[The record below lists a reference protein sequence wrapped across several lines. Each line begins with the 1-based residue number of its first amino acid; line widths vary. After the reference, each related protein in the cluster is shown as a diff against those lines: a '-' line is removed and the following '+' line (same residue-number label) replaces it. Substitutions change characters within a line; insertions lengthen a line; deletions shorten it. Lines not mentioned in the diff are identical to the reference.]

1 MITLKD
7 SYITQE
13 CKELLGITVV
23 SVLRRA
29 EREKWQSRPRR
40 GRGGGKEWLADTMP
54 LSTQDCIRRAEERKA
69 IEEEAAKSA
78 ELPLAF
84 GSAQK
89 LQPQKNVAILDDKRR
104 YKALAKADLLDLYLN
119 WQRKHGATVAQ
130 KEAFILAYQGGAWS
144 KLLGELGPRISWK
157 SLERWKLE
165 RKESGTVLCLADGR
179 GLSHRG
185 KSMLTEQHKSII
197 LGQVMDGDR
206 QISTCIRIIQ
216 ARCQAENIAIPSED
230 TIRRWVTAYSK
241 ASFQNWTLFRKGEK
255 AWNDSCAMSILRDW
269 SLVEVGDIV
278 IADGHTLNFETINP
292 ETGKPCRM
300 TLLLY
305 FDGASRYPLGWEV
318 MATENTQCIASAFR
332 RACIR
337 LGKFPRVVYLD
348 NGKAFRSRFFK
359 GCGDFEQA
367 GFLGLYRDLGCEVI
381 HAWPYH
387 GQSKPVERFFGTM
400 HELEEL
406 TPSYTGWNIAHKP
419 ARLQRNEKLHRKLHE
434 KLGRGP
440 LTLEETHYWLASWF
454 EMYASRPQ
462 TRTHLKGK
470 TPGEVFLGGRG
481 PGVDMDKLTLLM
493 LQKEV
498 RTISKDG
505 IRMFG
510 RLYWSEELSNRRH
523 PVLVRYDLQLSP
535 YTVLVYDL
543 DGSKICEARDREHY
557 KIAYG
562 IHPAANILGT
572 DDQKQ
577 DLSEAL
583 ALTKAQAREAKSGIR
598 QFVDGIIV
606 PEVRQSQ
613 QPIPKATETPT
624 AVEKVARLTP
634 QDAALIEAAKAQA
647 LLEREEPLYQPSMLR
662 RWPDEPSRYAYLW
675 AIRFEQ
681 EVELVPEDA
690 AFMDAFEQTSLYQN
704 NYKTLYDTKL
714 ELRNFR
720 RNQFTAA
727 G

>member
-1 MITLKD
+1 MAMKEAYST
-7 SYITQE
+7 
-13 CKELLGITVV
+13 KELAALFGYAVMR
-23 SVLRRA
+23 SVFLRA
-29 EREKWQSRPRR
+29 EREGWNFRPRH
-40 GRGGGKEWLADTMP
+40 GRGGGREWPVESMP
-54 LSTQDCIRRAEERKA
+54 QTTQEDIRLAEERKA
-69 IEEEAAKSA
+69 IEQETVKSA
-78 ELPLAF
+78 ALPDILNS
-84 GSAQK
+84 GPK
-89 LQPQKNVAILDDKRR
+89 LQPETRNTILDDKRR
-104 YKALAKADLLDLYLN
+104 YKALAKADLLDLYLS
-119 WQRKHGATVAQ
+119 WQRKYGATVAQ
-130 KEAFILAYQGGAWS
+130 KEAFILAYRGGAWT

-165 RKESGTVLCLADGR
+165 RKESGTVLSLADGR

-185 KSMLTEQHKSII
+185 KSMLTDQHKSII

-206 QISTCIRIIQ
+206 QISTCVRIIQ
-216 ARCQAENIAIPSED
+216 ARCQAEAIAIPSED
-230 TIRRWVTAYSK
+230 TIRRWVSAYSK
-241 ASFQNWTLFRKGEK
+241 VSFQNWTLFRKGEK
-255 AWNDSCAMSILRDW
+255 AWNDSCALSILRDW
-269 SLVEVGDIV
+269 TLVEVGDVV

-292 ETGKPCRM
+292 ETGNPCRM

-337 LGKFPRVVYLD
+337 LGKFPKVVYLD

-359 GCGDFEQA
+359 GCPDFEQA
-367 GFLGLYRDLGCEVI
+367 GFLGLYRDLGCAVI

-406 TPSYTGWNIAHKP
+406 TPSYTGWNIDHKP

-440 LTLEETHYWLASWF
+440 LTLEETHYWLAAWF

-462 TRTHLKGK
+462 HRTHLKGK
-470 TPGEVFLGGRG
+470 TPGEVFLDGRG
-481 PGVDMDKLTLLM
+481 PGVDVDRLTLMM
-493 LQKEV
+493 LQKEI

-505 IRMFG
+505 IRMFN

-543 DGSKICEARDREHY
+543 DGNKICEARDREHF
-557 KIAYG
+557 KIACG
-562 IHPAANILGT
+562 IHPTASVLGT
-572 DDQKQ
+572 EQQKR
-577 DLSEAL
+577 DLSDAL
-583 ALTKAQAREAKSGIR
+583 ALTKAQAREAKSGIK
-598 QFVDGIIV
+598 QFVEGIIV

-613 QPIPKATETPT
+613 QAIPKTQPTVLTEKRPFSLS
-624 AVEKVARLTP
+624 AK
-634 QDAALIEAAKAQA
+634 DKALIEAAKAQA
-647 LLEREEPLYQPSMLR
+647 LLEEDEPNYQPSMLR
-662 RWPDEPSRYAYLW
+662 RWPDEPARYAYLW
-675 AIRFEQ
+675 EARFERD
-681 EVELVPEDA
+681 VELVPEDA
-690 AFMDAFEQTSLYQN
+690 AFMDAFEQSALFQSN
-704 NYKTLYDTKL
+704 FKSLYDTKL

-720 RNQFTAA
+720 RNQCVAA

>member
-1 MITLKD
+1 MALKEA
-7 SYITQE
+7 YTAQE
-13 CKELLGITVV
+13 LAILLGCAVQSANRTAKHENWQY
-23 SVLRRA
+23 RKRA
-29 EREKWQSRPRR
+29 
-40 GRGGGKEWLADTMP
+40 GRGGGNEWLVSSMP
-54 LSTQDCIRRAEERKA
+54 DATQRALQMAEERRA
-69 IEEEAAKSA
+69 IEEESAHNAA
-78 ELPLAF
+78 LPTVVASQLPSPAR
-84 GSAQK
+84 Q
-89 LQPQKNVAILDDKRR
+89 AILDDKRR

-119 WQRKHGATVAQ
+119 WQRKYGATVSQ
-130 KEAFILAYQGGAWS
+130 KEAFIHAYQGGAWS
-144 KLLGELGPRISWK
+144 KLLTELGPRISWK

-165 RKESGTVLCLADGR
+165 QKKAGSVLALADAR
-179 GLSHRG
+179 GLAHRG
-185 KSMLTEQHKSII
+185 KSMLTEQHRSII

-206 QISTCIRIIQ
+206 QISTCVRIIQ

-230 TIRRWVTAYSK
+230 TIRRWVSDYSRV
-241 ASFQNWTLFRKGEK
+241 SFQNWTLFRKGEK
-255 AWNDSCAMSILRDW
+255 AWNDDCALSILRDW
-269 SLVEVGDIV
+269 SLVDVGDIV

-359 GCGDFEQA
+359 GCPDFEQA
-367 GFLGLYRDLGCEVI
+367 GFLGLYRDLGCAVI

-387 GQSKPVERFFGTM
+387 GQSKPIERFFGTM

-406 TPSYTGWNIAHKP
+406 TPSYTGWNIDHKP
-419 ARLQRNEKLHRKLHE
+419 ARLQRNEKLHRRLHE

-440 LTLEETHYWLASWF
+440 LTLEETHYWLAAWF
-454 EMYASRPQ
+454 EMYAARPQ

-470 TPGEVFLGGRG
+470 TPGEVFLDGRG
-481 PGVDMDKLTLLM
+481 PGVDVDRLTLMM
-493 LQKEV
+493 LQKEI

-543 DGSKICEARDREHY
+543 EGNKICEARDREHY
-557 KIAYG
+557 KIACG
-562 IHPAANILGT
+562 IHPAASVLGT
-572 DDQKQ
+572 EEQRR

-583 ALTKAQAREAKSGIR
+583 ALTKSQAREAKSGIKG
-598 QFVDGIIV
+598 FVEGIIV

-613 QPIPKATETPT
+613 QIAKAPQSIPAEK
-624 AVEKVARLTP
+624 KVA
-634 QDAALIEAAKAQA
+634 ALSPKDKAVIEAAKAQA
-647 LLEREEPLYQPSMLR
+647 LLEQDDSVYQPSMLR
-662 RWPDEPSRYAYLW
+662 RWPDEPSRYAYIW
-675 AIRFEQ
+675 DVRYEQ
-681 EVELVPEDA
+681 NVELVPEDA
-690 AFMDAFEQTSLYQN
+690 AFMDAFEQTPQYQN
-704 NYKTLYDTKL
+704 NYKSLYDTKL

-720 RNQFTAA
+720 RNQCAAA

>member
-1 MITLKD
+1 MVTLKE

-13 CKELLGITVV
+13 CRELLGITVV

-29 EREKWQSRPRR
+29 EKEHWQFRPRK
-40 GRGGGKEWLADTMP
+40 GRGGGKEWLLASMP
-54 LSTQDCIRRAEERKA
+54 QATQEAIRRAEERKA
-69 IEEEAAKSA
+69 IEQETAKNAALPDVLASGGILQA
-78 ELPLAF
+78 ETRH
-84 GSAQK
+84 S
-89 LQPQKNVAILDDKRR
+89 ILDDKRR
-104 YKALAKADLLDLYLN
+104 YKALAKADLLDLYLG
-119 WQRKHGATVAQ
+119 WQRKYGATVAQ

-165 RKESGTVLCLADGR
+165 RKESGTVLSLADGR
-179 GLSHRG
+179 GLAHRG
-185 KSMLTEQHKSII
+185 KSMLTPQHKQII

-206 QISTCIRIIQ
+206 QISTCVRIIQ
-216 ARCQAENIAIPSED
+216 ARCRAENIAIPSED
-230 TIRRWVTAYSK
+230 TIRRWVIAYSK
-241 ASFQNWTLFRKGEK
+241 TSFQNWTLFRKGEK
-255 AWNDSCAMSILRDW
+255 AWNDSCALSIMRDW
-269 SLVEVGDIV
+269 TLVEVGDVV

-337 LGKFPRVVYLD
+337 LGKFPKVVYLD

-359 GCGDFEQA
+359 GCPDFEQA
-367 GFLGLYRDLGCEVI
+367 GFLGLYRDLGCAVI

-400 HELEEL
+400 HEFEEL

-440 LTLEETHYWLASWF
+440 LTLDETHYWLAAWF

-462 TRTHLKGK
+462 HRTHLKGK
-470 TPGEVFLGGRG
+470 TPGEVFFAGRG
-481 PGVDMDKLTLLM
+481 PGVDVDRLTRMM
-493 LQKEV
+493 LQKEI
-498 RTISKDG
+498 RSISKDG

-510 RLYWSEELSNRRH
+510 RLYWSEELANRRH

-543 DGSKICEARDREHY
+543 EGHPICEARDREHY
-557 KIAYG
+557 KIACG
-562 IHPAANILGT
+562 IHPAAGILGT
-572 DDQKQ
+572 EQQQQ
-577 DLSEAL
+577 DLSDAL
-583 ALTKAQAREAKSGIR
+583 ALTRSRAREAKSGIK
-598 QFVDGIIV
+598 QFVEGIIV

-613 QPIPKATETPT
+613 QAIPKAQEPIPT
-624 AVEKVARLTP
+624 KTRQTALSATDK
-634 QDAALIEAAKAQA
+634 ALIDAAKAQA
-647 LLEREEPLYQPSMLR
+647 MLDKEEPAYQPSMLR

-675 AIRFEQ
+675 EARFERGA
-681 EVELVPEDA
+681 ELVLEDA
-690 AFMDAFEQTSLYQN
+690 AFMDAFEQTATYQRN
-704 NYKTLYDTKL
+704 FKALYDSKL
-714 ELRNFR
+714 EMRNFR
-720 RNQFTAA
+720 QAQSLA
-727 G
+727 S

>member
-1 MITLKD
+1 MALKEA
-7 SYITQE
+7 YTAQE
-13 CKELLGITVV
+13 LAILLGCAVQSAT
-23 SVLRRA
+23 RTA
-29 EREKWQSRPRR
+29 KREKWQSRKRT
-40 GRGGGKEWLADTMP
+40 GRGGGNEWLVSSIPEATRN
-54 LSTQDCIRRAEERKA
+54 SIQTSEERKA

-84 GSAQK
+84 GSPQK
-89 LQPQKNVAILDDKRR
+89 LQPQKTVAILDDKRR

-119 WQRKHGATVAQ
+119 WQRKYGATVAQ

-359 GCGDFEQA
+359 GCSDFEQA

-400 HELEEL
+400 HEMEEL

-543 DGSKICEARDREHY
+543 DGNKICEARDREHY

-598 QFVDGIIV
+598 QFVEGIIV

-613 QPIPKATETPT
+613 QPIPKATEAPT
-624 AVEKVARLTP
+624 TGEKVARLTSK
-634 QDAALIEAAKAQA
+634 DAALIEAAKAQA

-681 EVELVPEDA
+681 EVGLVPEDA

-704 NYKTLYDTKL
+704 NYKALYDTKL